1 MSMASLWFKRPWRRK
16 PRWPKSPPHAKP
28 GLWNPSRVLYDRCPA
43 FRKNQKNGGQ
53 AASRPSRKSC
63 PRPLQSSRSFW
74 RPTSTSRPWAAQTG
88 RANLNGAGPPAVCAS
103 NGLRRHRLSALC
115 PLRFPLRP
123 PPSTPQ
129 ANKNQEQKTK
139 NKEQGTK
146 NKEPRTRNQ
155 EQGTKNKA
163 PRTKQQ
169 RTKNQEPRTR
179 NKPPPF
185 PKKTPPSLCAS
196 RSATPALRPPPPSRA
211 PNRSVS

>member
-1 MSMASLWFKRPWRRK
+1 MIDVLLSERIRK
-16 PRWPKSPPHAKP
+16 TADKLPPDLRGKVALALSKVAGAFGDPHQHR
-28 GLWNPSRVLYDRCPA
+28 GL
-43 FRKNQKNGGQ
+43 
-53 AASRPSRKSC
+53 
-63 PRPLQSSRSFW
+63 
-74 RPTSTSRPWAAQTG
+74 
-88 RANLNGAGPPAVCAS
+88 
-103 NGLRRHRLSALC
+103 GLRKLAGQTQTAQARQPFVPQTVYAVTVCPPSALC
-115 PLRFPLRP
+115 VSRSALRP
-123 PPSTPQ
+123 PRRRRIR
-129 ANKNQEQKTK
+129 TK
-139 NKEQGTK
+139 NKKPRTR

-169 RTKNQEPRTR
+169 RTNNQEPRTR